1 MSIPA
6 STQLNSTQLNSTED
20 KPGFT
25 LIELLVVIAIIAVLA
40 TIGFATFR
48 GIMTGVR
55 DSRRKEDIQAIAKAM
70 EIHFGQCSL
79 GYCDLQNDDFAGGI
93 VPQDPLN
100 QQAKCANGNNNA
112 CQYCFTPL
120 TGQQPGGDPNW
131 ANNGCSATIGVQL
144 HNEAQVGSPG
154 SAILQSQ
161 NGNWIL
167 CANLETL
174 SNGKYY
180 YCISNQ
186 Q

>member
-1 MSIPA
+1 MPA
-6 STQLNSTQLNSTED
+6 Q
-20 KPGFT
+20 KKGFT
-25 LIELLVVIAIIAVLA
+25 LIELLVVIAIIAILSV
-40 TIGFATFR
+40 IGFTVFTNVQKSA
-48 GIMTGVR
+48 R
-55 DSRRKEDIQAIAKAM
+55 DAKRKADIQAIAKAM
-70 EIHFGQCSL
+70 EVHFGQCGS
-79 GYCDLQNDDFAGGI
+79 GYCNLQTDYFAGGG

-100 QQAKCANGNNNA
+100 RQSNCANGNNDA

-131 ANNGCSATIGVQL
+131 ANHGCSYTVGVIQ

-154 SAILQSQ
+154 SLILQAQ

-167 CANLETL
+167 CANLETS
-174 SNGKYY
+174 SNGKWY